1 MICELI
7 WTVLED
13 RYDTPVRYVEVG
25 YNIQCL
31 LQYSSSQHNKLCS
44 TKFSENSSTAK
55 HCHEEVAQVSQHQ
68 QRRQKRCCFTSL
80 PIKMSG
86 VCMFLMLT
94 LVFTIDRGLCR
105 APDTAEQ
112 RNTLISDL
120 VGDGC
125 TLCYD
130 ADYGSETKSSDI
142 ASCFG
147 PYLVVGTQ
155 THDASV
161 LEINAVASAEL
172 VKSDGSSNN
181 FLLSCGLY
189 WHLSEGVSSGL
200 TAEQRD
206 SSATADVGKY
216 NLSSSKSNDD
226 RQLSWRLDQ
235 NDGRIPCQQRANLTK
250 WRKNIYNCPRWSC
263 E

>member
-1 MICELI
+1 
-7 WTVLED
+7 
-13 RYDTPVRYVEVG
+13 
-25 YNIQCL
+25 
-31 LQYSSSQHNKLCS
+31 
-44 TKFSENSSTAK
+44 
-55 HCHEEVAQVSQHQ
+55 
-68 QRRQKRCCFTSL
+68 
-80 PIKMSG
+80 MSG
-86 VCMFLMLT
+86 VCAFLMLT

-155 THDASV
+155 THNASV

-172 VKSDGSSNN
+172 VKSDGSSND

-189 WHLSEGVSSGL
+189 WHSSEGVSFGL

-216 NLSSSKSNDD
+216 NISTSKSNDD

-235 NDGRIPCQQRANLTK
+235 NDSRISCQQRANFTR
-250 WRKNIYNCPRWSC
+250 WRKNIYSCPRSSC